1 MKIFKMANKCR
12 YACKNLVGSF
22 MCICPEGYR
31 EVGID
36 QCVGKYNNVGIV
48 HGPFGFLFSS
58 PGADRKSN
66 MAARAHNV
74 F

>member
-1 MKIFKMANKCR
+1 MILSLDWASQLQANKCR

-58 PGADRKSN
+58 PGADPIGK
-66 MAARAHNV
+66 
-74 F
+74 